1 MNQLMR
7 RCAIALATCL
17 ILTCGV
23 LAYAEVIPQSIQEEE
38 QDDSVMD
45 VQEEPV
51 EPVMDVQDEEPVVDD
66 VTEEEEYTESE
77 VAFTDDDMMILPRP
91 SKDGSIF
98 IEWNT
103 KEDGTGFGY
112 KPGELVN
119 PENIELYAIWADAEL
134 SIDEAT
140 ASEATVSEA
149 TVVEAAYDEELQE
162 EIVETDDE
170 KLQEEIVETD
180 DEELQ
185 EEIIVTEDEVL
196 QQEVIE
202 TEETELQ
209 DGETEE

>member
-7 RCAIALATCL
+7 QCAIVLAACL

-77 VAFTDDDMMILPRP
+77 VAFTDDGLLILPRP
-91 SKDGSIF
+91 VKDKKVF

-103 KEDGTGFGY
+103 KEDGTGIRY
-112 KPGELVN
+112 NPGEIVN
-119 PENIELYAIWADAEL
+119 PENIELYVIWADAEV
-134 SIDEAT
+134 SVD
-140 ASEATVSEA
+140 EATVSEA
-149 TVVEAAYDEELQE
+149 TAVEAAYDEELQE
-162 EIVETDDE
+162 EIVETNDE
-170 KLQEEIVETD
+170 ELQEEIVET
-180 DEELQ
+180 EGGELQ
-185 EEIIVTEDEVL
+185 EEIFVTEDEEL
-196 QQEVIE
+196 QQEAIG
-202 TEETELQ
+202 TEDTELQ
-209 DGETEE
+209 DGEVEE

>member
-23 LAYAEVIPQSIQEEE
+23 LAYAEVIPQNEKVEE
-38 QDDSVMD
+38 Q
-45 VQEEPV
+45 V
-51 EPVMDVQDEEPVVDD
+51 ETIIDD
-66 VTEEEEYTESE
+66 VTDEEEYTESE

-91 SKDGSIF
+91 TKDGSIF

-140 ASEATVSEA
+140 ASEATISEA

-170 KLQEEIVETD
+170 ELQEEIVETD

>member
-7 RCAIALATCL
+7 RCAIALAACL

-45 VQEEPV
+45 VQ
-51 EPVMDVQDEEPVVDD
+51 DEEPVVDD
-66 VTEEEEYTESE
+66 VTEDEEYTESE

-91 SKDGSIF
+91 AKDGSVF

-103 KEDGTGFGY
+103 KEDGTGIGY

-140 ASEATVSEA
+140 ASEATISEA
-149 TVVEAAYDEELQE
+149 TAAEAAYDEELQE
-162 EIVETDDE
+162 EIVEM
-170 KLQEEIVETD
+170 D

-185 EEIIVTEDEVL
+185 EEIVETEGGELQKEILVTEDEEL
-196 QQEVIE
+196 QQEAIG
-202 TEETELQ
+202 TEDTELQ
-209 DGETEE
+209 DGEVEE

>member
-7 RCAIALATCL
+7 RCAIVLAACL

-23 LAYAEVIPQSIQEEE
+23 LAYAEVVPQNEKVEE
-38 QDDSVMD
+38 Q
-45 VQEEPV
+45 V
-51 EPVMDVQDEEPVVDD
+51 ETIIDD

-140 ASEATVSEA
+140 ASEATISEA
-149 TVVEAAYDEELQE
+149 TAVEAAYDEELQE

-170 KLQEEIVETD
+170 ELQEEIVETD

-185 EEIIVTEDEVL
+185 EEIIATEDEEL

-202 TEETELQ
+202 TEDTELQ